1 MEFKKFNNK
10 YILRLDRGEEVVE
23 TLKKFCKSEKITLG
37 FVQGIG
43 AVNKATVG
51 LFEISTKKYHSTELS
66 GDFEITSLLGNIS
79 TMNGEVYLH
88 LHINLADKE
97 HKVYGGHLNSAVIS
111 ATGEI
116 TIEAIEGSV
125 DREFSESVGLNLY
138 KFDLKR

>member
-1 MEFKKFNNK
+1 MEYKKFNNK
-10 YILRLDRGEEVVE
+10 YILRLDRGDEIVE
-23 TLKKFCKSEKITLG
+23 TLKRFCERENITLG
-37 FVQGIG
+37 SIQGIG

-51 LFEISTKKYHSTELS
+51 LFEISTKKYHSSELN

-79 TMNGEVYLH
+79 TMNGETYLH

-116 TIEAIEGSV
+116 IVEAIEGNV
-125 DREFSESVGLNLY
+125 DREFSENIGLNLY
-138 KFDLKR
+138 KFN